1 MGPAKLVGPSLN
13 RSTHGVFM
21 IMKRVVQSWK
31 VIVSNILLLSF
42 FLMLKACMPI
52 RENSQTSLEA
62 GMNPSGKTLT
72 AWFASE
78 GITDDEERTVM
89 EMRYAVEYM
98 GGPERKDSA
107 RAAAVWAEYNLDTLT
122 LSGPAPLSIK
132 PILALKNLRILDIQG
147 SSLTQAQVDEL
158 LPQLTKLRTFVPSND
173 IKCPELPRFTCIK
186 DIKPKDAK

>member
-1 MGPAKLVGPSLN
+1 
-13 RSTHGVFM
+13 M
-21 IMKRVVQSWK
+21 IIKRVVQSWK

-52 RENSQTSLEA
+52 RENSQTSQEA

-72 AWFASE
+72 AWFAAE
-78 GITDDEERTVM
+78 GITEEEARTVL
-89 EMRYAVEYM
+89 EIRAAVEYM

-122 LSGPAPLSIK
+122 LSSSAPLSIK
-132 PILALKNLRILDIQG
+132 PILALKNIRVLDIQG

-158 LPQLTKLRTFVPSND
+158 LPKLTRLRVFIPSQE
-173 IKCPELPRFTCIK
+173 IQCPELPSLNCVK
-186 DIKPKDAK
+186 DVKPKDAK